1 MSTMPITVYLVGTDV
16 DDACSTFPFDS
27 YESADDYS
35 RDNPGTWIY
44 EVEAIIDFSTIKLS
58 DF

>member
-1 MSTMPITVYLVGTDV
+1 MPITVYLVGTDI

-35 RDNPGTWIY
+35 RDNPGTRVY
-44 EVEAIIDFSTIKLS
+44 EVDAVIDFSTIKICEY
-58 DF
+58 

>member
-1 MSTMPITVYLVGTDV
+1 MSTMPITVYLVGTDI

-35 RDNPGTWIY
+35 RDNPGTRVY
-44 EVEAIIDFSTIKLS
+44 EVDAVIDFSTIKICEY
-58 DF
+58 